1 MLLQSQIRV
10 EIYIPFHLSTQ
21 DLLSYFTAHMVYFI
35 SLATRYF
42 LVSSPVKLLFD
53 YFGAFPQ
60 MAPHI
65 HNYAQVSGGSSTLER
80 PWSSFSVSVV
90 WDKCLNL
97 LSINVLI
104 SKTELVMPVLGAE
117 RVKWGSM
124 QQII

>member
-1 MLLQSQIRV
+1 
-10 EIYIPFHLSTQ
+10 
-21 DLLSYFTAHMVYFI
+21 
-35 SLATRYF
+35 
-42 LVSSPVKLLFD
+42 
-53 YFGAFPQ
+53 